1 MLAFG
6 GAIGS
11 FLNVVVY
18 RCPRGLSIVHP
29 GSQCP
34 RCGHAIRARDNIPVL
49 AWLWLRGRCRDCQA
63 PISARYPTIELV
75 VALLFASLGWI
86 EVIQSGGG
94 VAVSAIGS
102 VTATDWPFEW
112 RCGIWAFQ
120 LLPLCTVFAVALI
133 HFDGLSAPRG
143 IWYLAIIV
151 GVTAPIIW
159 PWLLP
164 ATPSGIAV
172 DSPIVERTHH
182 IIGTVLIA
190 VVALL
195 VHSLVKRFKTTSSSS
210 QEYAFTTVL
219 LTLGF
224 SLSLGTRA
232 GVAIVLVS
240 LLLYLGSGLALG
252 RNIPVALISVGIVW
266 GWLLAWP
273 ALCDSF
279 PLLGP
284 AATHSQTL
292 LLAGGGAVGIGLL
305 APFSARS
312 KTPTGT

>member
-34 RCGHAIRARDNIPVL
+34 QCGHAIRAWDNIPVL
-49 AWLWLRGRCRDCQA
+49 AWLWLRARCRDCQA

-75 VALLFASLGWI
+75 VALLFASLGWV

-120 LLPLCTVFAVALI
+120 LLLLSTVLAVGLI

-164 ATPSGIAV
+164 ATPRGGAI

-182 IIGTVLIA
+182 VIGSVMVVVVL
-190 VVALL
+190 LL
-195 VHSLVKRFKTTSSSS
+195 VHLLLKRLRTASSSS
-210 QEYAFTTVL
+210 QENVFTTMF

-224 SLSLGTRA
+224 SLFLGPRA
-232 GVAIVLVS
+232 GVAIVLAS
-240 LLLYLGSGLALG
+240 LVLCLGGGLALG
-252 RNIPVALISVGIVW
+252 RKIPVALISVGIAW

-273 ALCDSF
+273 GLCDSF

-305 APFSARS
+305 APFSAQS
-312 KTPTGT
+312 KTSIGT